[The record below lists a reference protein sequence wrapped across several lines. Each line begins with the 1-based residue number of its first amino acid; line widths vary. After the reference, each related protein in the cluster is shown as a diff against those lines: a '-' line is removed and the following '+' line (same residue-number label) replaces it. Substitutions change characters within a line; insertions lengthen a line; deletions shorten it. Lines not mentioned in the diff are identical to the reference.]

1 MASMLSIEF
10 TSKGGPDVK
19 HRINFEAWPGVDPH
33 VPLSWNVD
41 RAAIGSHVAHETD
54 AKVAC
59 VLFGRFLEVRGG
71 VPWEE
76 EADRSEE
83 ERRKRGWEAWR

>member
-1 MASMLSIEF
+1 MLSVEL
-10 TSKGGPDVK
+10 TPRGGLDVT
-19 HRINFEAWPGVDPH
+19 RRVNLEGWPGVDLH
-33 VPLSWNVD
+33 EPLSWNVD
-41 RAAIGSHVAHETD
+41 RAAIGSHVAHDTD

-59 VLFGRFLEVRGG
+59 VLFGRVLELRGG